1 MKQIVWENADE
12 LVDSD
17 VSEKYEY
24 NQIFKNIKKINYKLM
39 KKFSNIDEKK
49 LVLTEQK
56 PKINRL
62 VDHLIKENIQVTY
75 SGDVDEALT
84 KKLTV
89 EGSDKLV
96 EKLNTIIE
104 NYKTATELSVRENLK
119 YKYGSQ
125 LDQKSINQEIK
136 ESVSNIYVNVTPF
149 PQDIFSAE
157 DYELNEDTITLR
169 SLKNM
174 PTDYMD
180 YINYNVASKYF
191 ENGNNV
197 KMRYSNGSWELYF
210 ENNGKYGTT
219 IDSKEDK
226 YKKFI
231 GENKEFV
238 ADFLRATS
246 ELVGTKNILLE
257 KKLINIL

>member
-1 MKQIVWENADE
+1 
-12 LVDSD
+12 
-17 VSEKYEY
+17 
-24 NQIFKNIKKINYKLM
+24 M

-49 LVLTEQK
+49 AVLAEQK
-56 PKINRL
+56 PKINKL

-96 EKLNTIIE
+96 EKLNIIIE
-104 NYKTATELSVRENLK
+104 NYKTATELTVKENLK
-119 YKYGSQ
+119 YKYGNQ

-149 PQDIFSAE
+149 PQDIFSSE

-169 SLKNM
+169 SLNNM
-174 PTDYMD
+174 PSDYMD
-180 YINYNVASKYF
+180 YINYTSASKYF
-191 ENGNNV
+191 ESGNNV
-197 KMRYSNGSWELYF
+197 RMRYSNGSWELYF
-210 ENNGKYGTT
+210 ENNGQYGTT

-231 GENKEFV
+231 SENKEFV

-246 ELVGTKNILLE
+246 ELVGTQNLLLD
-257 KKLINIL
+257 KFLVSQI